1 MNTKLISILIFF
13 VISFSSISYTHAET
27 LPLSDG
33 LKNDIPNNF
42 VKSQENTKASNAVSI
57 DLSENIGMSSGDEK
71 PSDHYSE
78 KYAGYVIRMHKQI
91 DLFDNVTII
100 IPPADQDFISLAKVN
115 FDNVAMMER
124 ITNNNKIR
132 FDGKSIITNEIL
144 WTDQNKDDVFTTLYL
159 TELGNQIQNAGKHY
173 SNILSSWEN
182 LSVDQITNFVS
193 TIDNPNSYLKIT
205 NSFENDISNGFHSV
219 SVQYPTLL
227 VFLIPISGFLLLTSE
242 KEKIQFA
249 NKKQILSSFFII
261 LLLSSS
267 TVTPFSIAGY
277 YINPAFAEEESN
289 KTKSENSTLANANN
303 TGLNNNTIMQLNAT
317 NSDHEHKRNHMFAYL
332 PQNGTSSTNA
342 TNSDHEHKRNHM
354 FAYLPQ
360 NGTSSTNATN
370 SDHEHKRNHMFAYL
384 PQNGTSSTN
393 ATNSDHEHKRNHMFA
408 YLPQNGTSSTNA
420 TNSDHEHKRNHMFAY
435 LPQNGTSSTNA
446 TNSTIVISKAISN
459 SSKSVVLLESM
470 LMGDFI
476 SVKSFHIVPNATQSW
491 QFNSMP
497 KNSTIIGNY
506 EITKDS
512 NVTSLKLDGRGYL
525 KEKNA
530 STRTISNFTISAWV
544 KPDYSQGSP
553 QFTVISKE
561 NAFVLAVNN
570 NIPPL
575 KKAVFSIFDG
585 IKWNTIE
592 SNNTIPEEW
601 THLAVTYN
609 STSIGIYV
617 NGTLES
623 TSNLSGIP
631 TFLVNGQ
638 LVNKTVENLTSNS
651 GIIIGAYGNSVHKST
666 SNLFSGSLQGITLY
680 PSAFNATQ
688 ISRLYHDNQLSHSNP
703 LAVPL
708 LNSTNP
714 AVPNTNTT
722 SILDSIKITDTV
734 SIYRNSNLVNLD
746 ANGTHA
752 ITNYLSLHHDVIEI
766 GKPITWIQNVTMS
779 HQTDKVAI
787 ELPAD
792 AQILQINSTNG
803 KNVTSIF
810 NEEKSV
816 LPPLKPSANDV
827 EVYDKKV
834 DMSSDKLMI
843 VQNPDMS
850 QIRSTN
856 VTSQSI
862 VLDNQSETLA
872 SLDQVSDMIQ
882 KNKPTKLL
890 FINDTANKYGVKFE
904 TPAPYTLE
912 KDLSTPELY
921 AKNVTIAHNSTLYYT
936 DVKSYSSIPEDL
948 VVKHI
953 PFKLYWMINGSKV
966 DVTNDP
972 RFAVEFVD
980 TNANGIADQMQ
991 WIVPKLSAQQQ
1002 FVIEAQITI
1011 INLNTDTIVGN
1022 NWQVRFNTT
1031 GTADLTITPV
1041 NGTTWSNSTENND
1054 LKFLSLACGNQD
1066 VPYEWVGGSVF
1077 IPNFKCDTTAIET
1090 STVLKAGHPRLM
1102 FSFGEDVKFAN
1113 DPTTSWYNSNW
1124 LYRKS
1129 ITIQYT
1135 KVSSAQSNFPVL
1147 ISTTQ
1152 TDLKNYA
1159 RSDGHDILFTDSSGS
1174 TKLNHEIENYTS
1186 STGKLVA
1193 WVQVPTL
1200 SSTANTVIYMYYGN
1214 PSSSNQQN
1222 IPGTW
1227 DSNYVGVWHLNSTS
1241 SPSRDST
1248 SHANS
1253 GTWFNAPSPVS
1264 NAQIGTG
1271 LSFTQASNQ
1280 NATISSTFGLGT
1292 ASVTMSAWVYLP
1304 STSLHGAFVK
1314 IGGTSPNQGYAMG
1327 VGSTDFDTAGNL
1339 FVLLY
1344 EGNRWLPTTT
1354 SLGSNAW
1361 HYVTMVIDASSFP
1374 IGYVDGVN
1382 VYQPGTGTAPL
1393 APQSSLTSIGGYIS
1407 STATQRH
1414 VTATIDEVEISNTA
1428 RSAGWIATQ
1437 YNNQNSPSTFYTI
1450 GSGLNDSESLSF
1462 SATVSTT
1469 ASIHKSLYDSVT
1481 LAATA
1486 STIKGRSSSLYD
1498 SVTLATTVSTTSSI
1512 KKSLY
1517 DSVTLADT
1525 ASTTSSLKK
1534 SLYDSV
1540 TLADS
1545 ASTASSLNKSL
1556 YDSVTLSDTVQAR
1569 PTTKQLYDSVTLAD
1583 TASTT
1588 SSINKSLDDSMA
1600 LADSA
1605 STTASINKS
1614 LDDSMALAD
1623 TASTT
1628 ASINTSLY
1636 DSVTLD
1642 DTAST
1647 SASINKSLDD
1657 SMALADSASTTASI
1671 NKSLDDSMTLADSA
1685 STTASINKSLD
1696 DSMTLVDSAST
1707 TASINTSLYDSVTL
1721 DDTASTSASINKS
1734 LDDSMALADSA
1745 STTSS
1750 INKSLYDSMAL
1761 ADSYSSA
1768 KSFRKSLYDS
1778 VTLADSTSAA
1788 ASLNKP
1794 LYDSVTLDD
1803 TASTS
1808 ASINKSLD
1816 DSMALADSASTT
1828 ASINKSLY
1836 DSMALADSY
1845 SSAKSFRK
1853 SLYDSVTLADS
1864 TSAAASLN
1872 KPLYDSVTLADSAST
1887 TSSINKSLDDSMAL
1901 ADSASTTSSINKSLY
1916 DSMALAD
1923 SYSSAKSF
1931 RKSLYDSV
1939 TLADSTSAA
1948 ASLNKPLY
1956 DSVTL
1961 ADSAST
1967 TSSINKSLDDS
1978 MALADSASTT
1988 SSINKSL
1995 DDSMALA
2002 DSTSTSASINKSLY
2016 DSMALADSYSSAKSF
2031 RKSLYDSVTLADSA
2045 SAAASLNKPLYDS
2058 VTLDDTASTSASIN
2072 KSLYDSMALADSYSS
2087 AKSFRKSL
2095 YDSVTLADT
2104 ASTLVNKSLYDSMTL
2119 SDTVQAR
2126 PTTKQLYDSMTLAD
2140 SVSALKPSLSSLT
2153 FDPTSGP
2160 VGSTIT
2166 ISGTNFIGNT
2176 LVTITL
2182 PDGSTTTVTTFA
2194 TGSFTKIVTMPS
2206 APGVAHTIPATDG
2219 TNTASFPFKITPT
2232 ITVSPSSGSVGDT
2245 VTLSGTGYAANSLV
2259 TITLPD
2265 GNTTT
2270 VTTDSKGSFTKI
2282 ITMPSA
2288 PAGINPISGTDG
2300 TNTAS
2305 SSFTINA
2312 KTTVSPSSGN
2322 VGDTVTISETG
2333 FKANSLVTITL
2344 PDGSTITGTTN
2355 ATGSLTKIITIPS
2368 STGGA
2373 HTISGTD
2380 GTNTAGSSFT
2390 INAKTTVSPT
2400 SGAPGSSATVS
2411 GTGYKA
2417 NSLVTITLPD
2427 GSTTTATTDSKGSF
2441 TKIITIPISTTT
2453 GLHTI
2458 HATDGTNTAS
2468 SSFVASLATITLTPP
2483 ASGPVGSTVTVS
2495 GSNFRANQAI
2505 TIKYGGSTVTT
2516 IPSPVT
2522 TNGAGSFSGV
2532 TFAAPST
2539 SAAGHNNVTATDTIN
2554 QASANFTAT
2563 GVAQSLTPS
2572 PSSGSVGDTVT
2583 LSGTGFAWGDTVTIT
2598 LPDGNTTTAT
2608 TDSKGS
2614 FTKQVIMPSAPAG
2627 INPISATDQHSN
2639 TASSSFTINAKTT
2652 VSPSSGSVGDTVTI
2666 SETGFKANSLV
2677 TITLPDGSTITGTTD
2692 ATGSLTKIITMP
2704 SSTGGAHTISGTDG
2718 TNTAG
2723 SSFTINAK
2731 TTISPT
2737 SGGVGSL
2744 ATLSGTGYKANSLV
2758 TITLPDGNTVTA
2770 TTDSTG
2776 SFTKIITIPSTI
2788 SGDHTIS
2795 TTDGTNHA
2803 SSTFTI
2809 VTAPP
2814 QPTLKISYA
2823 TGTQVTP
2830 SIGPTWNSAGNGGS
2844 AITNYTLYRSLPDQ
2858 PGTELLLTTVSSST
2872 TSYTDSSVRT
2882 GHMYY
2887 YQVTAWNAIGESVKS
2902 TEAGGEVFDISST
2915 NNVTATDPILSIHI
2929 TPTTTSAKINYQT
2942 SGNVTLSHPLQITA
2956 NNTYGNYAVSI
2967 PAGITISGSGW
2978 NGILSMPLP
2987 LPTTSVTAPSG
2998 TTVDSVISLGFSG
3011 ATLTFDKPVE
3021 IVFSGDAGKR
3031 VGFSSNGGPLT
3042 EITTA
3047 CLSDTSSAIPGGS
3060 HECKINSG
3068 SDLHVWT
3075 LHFTSY
3081 SIFSSAGGGGAVTSS
3096 VTSGGG
3102 AGGVGMGPSTGPST
3116 SVGNFTGV
3124 QESNLKILDVSYD
3137 TCTTNMVKILVAYSD
3152 NSPSVILRTS
3162 ITGVVSAT
3170 PAQVQPFEI
3179 ENQNATI
3186 QRLVYEAPINN
3197 KEQTFEVLDFTSR
3210 RRQYQF
3216 SRPDHRDNGLPRRN
3230 II

>member
-1 MNTKLISILIFF
+1 MAFLSKSTEYDGNYWGLAPHL
-13 VISFSSISYTHAET
+13 THSTWGAYDT
-27 LPLSDG
+27 G
-33 LKNDIPNNF
+33 F
-42 VKSQENTKASNAVSI
+42 
-57 DLSENIGMSSGDEK
+57 
-71 PSDHYSE
+71 H
-78 KYAGYVIRMHKQI
+78 
-91 DLFDNVTII
+91 
-100 IPPADQDFISLAKVN
+100 
-115 FDNVAMMER
+115 
-124 ITNNNKIR
+124 
-132 FDGKSIITNEIL
+132 
-144 WTDQNKDDVFTTLYL
+144 VFTQYEGGSPQGLTHGWDNFTLEGG
-159 TELGNQIQNAGKHY
+159 T
-173 SNILSSWEN
+173 W
-182 LSVDQITNFVS
+182 D
-193 TIDNPNSYLKIT
+193 
-205 NSFENDISNGFHSV
+205 
-219 SVQYPTLL
+219 
-227 VFLIPISGFLLLTSE
+227 
-242 KEKIQFA
+242 
-249 NKKQILSSFFII
+249 
-261 LLLSSS
+261 
-267 TVTPFSIAGY
+267 
-277 YINPAFAEEESN
+277 
-289 KTKSENSTLANANN
+289 KT
-303 TGLNNNTIMQLNAT
+303 
-317 NSDHEHKRNHMFAYL
+317 H
-332 PQNGTSSTNA
+332 
-342 TNSDHEHKRNHM
+342 
-354 FAYLPQ
+354 
-360 NGTSSTNATN
+360 
-370 SDHEHKRNHMFAYL
+370 
-384 PQNGTSSTN
+384 
-393 ATNSDHEHKRNHMFA
+393 
-408 YLPQNGTSSTNA
+408 
-420 TNSDHEHKRNHMFAY
+420 
-435 LPQNGTSSTNA
+435 
-446 TNSTIVISKAISN
+446 
-459 SSKSVVLLESM
+459 
-470 LMGDFI
+470 
-476 SVKSFHIVPNATQSW
+476 
-491 QFNSMP
+491 
-497 KNSTIIGNY
+497 
-506 EITKDS
+506 
-512 NVTSLKLDGRGYL
+512 GYL
-525 KEKNA
+525 KQTATTPIAMKGGPAALIESTTYSATGSYILESAFNYSVNA
-530 STRTISNFTISAWV
+530 PARVGIM
-544 KPDYSQGSP
+544 
-553 QFTVISKE
+553 
-561 NAFVLAVNN
+561 AVASNN
-570 NIPPL
+570 NSDPIGYRFMGENVGDT
-575 KKAVFSIFDG
+575 ADSI
-585 IKWNTIE
+585 
-592 SNNTIPEEW
+592 
-601 THLAVTYN
+601 
-609 STSIGIYV
+609 
-617 NGTLES
+617 
-623 TSNLSGIP
+623 
-631 TFLVNGQ
+631 TFLNDLVIFVTTGTYTSEATNTNYTMQIVNSAG
-638 LVNKTVENLTSNS
+638 TWT
-651 GIIIGAYGNSVHKST
+651 G
-666 SNLFSGSLQGITLY
+666 NLFSGTGVTG
-680 PSAFNATQ
+680 T
-688 ISRLYHDNQLSHSNP
+688 
-703 LAVPL
+703 AV
-708 LNSTNP
+708 
-714 AVPNTNTT
+714 A
-722 SILDSIKITDTV
+722 
-734 SIYRNSNLVNLD
+734 
-746 ANGTHA
+746 
-752 ITNYLSLHHDVIEI
+752 
-766 GKPITWIQNVTMS
+766 
-779 HQTDKVAI
+779 
-787 ELPAD
+787 
-792 AQILQINSTNG
+792 
-803 KNVTSIF
+803 
-810 NEEKSV
+810 
-816 LPPLKPSANDV
+816 
-827 EVYDKKV
+827 
-834 DMSSDKLMI
+834 
-843 VQNPDMS
+843 
-850 QIRSTN
+850 
-856 VTSQSI
+856 
-862 VLDNQSETLA
+862 TLA
-872 SLDQVSDMIQ
+872 S
-882 KNKPTKLL
+882 
-890 FINDTANKYGVKFE
+890 
-904 TPAPYTLE
+904 
-912 KDLSTPELY
+912 
-921 AKNVTIAHNSTLYYT
+921 TIY
-936 DVKSYSSIPEDL
+936 
-948 VVKHI
+948 
-953 PFKLYWMINGSKV
+953 
-966 DVTNDP
+966 
-972 RFAVEFVD
+972 
-980 TNANGIADQMQ
+980 
-991 WIVPKLSAQQQ
+991 
-1002 FVIEAQITI
+1002 
-1011 INLNTDTIVGN
+1011 
-1022 NWQVRFNTT
+1022 
-1031 GTADLTITPV
+1031 
-1041 NGTTWSNSTENND
+1041 
-1054 LKFLSLACGNQD
+1054 
-1066 VPYEWVGGSVF
+1066 
-1077 IPNFKCDTTAIET
+1077 
-1090 STVLKAGHPRLM
+1090 
-1102 FSFGEDVKFAN
+1102 
-1113 DPTTSWYNSNW
+1113 
-1124 LYRKS
+1124 
-1129 ITIQYT
+1129 
-1135 KVSSAQSNFPVL
+1135 
-1147 ISTTQ
+1147 
-1152 TDLKNYA
+1152 
-1159 RSDGHDILFTDSSGS
+1159 
-1174 TKLNHEIENYTS
+1174 
-1186 STGKLVA
+1186 
-1193 WVQVPTL
+1193 
-1200 SSTANTVIYMYYGN
+1200 STATALAATSG
-1214 PSSSNQQN
+1214 
-1222 IPGTW
+1222 
-1227 DSNYVGVWHLNSTS
+1227 YVGVSAAYHTATNNAQPNPMNVQWFRMRALPPSNTMPTVS
-1241 SPSRDST
+1241 SIT
-1248 SHANS
+1248 S
-1253 GTWFNAPSPVS
+1253 GTLTIP
-1264 NAQIGTG
+1264 
-1271 LSFTQASNQ
+1271 LS
-1280 NATISSTFGLGT
+1280 
-1292 ASVTMSAWVYLP
+1292 
-1304 STSLHGAFVK
+1304 
-1314 IGGTSPNQGYAMG
+1314 
-1327 VGSTDFDTAGNL
+1327 D
-1339 FVLLY
+1339 
-1344 EGNRWLPTTT
+1344 
-1354 SLGSNAW
+1354 
-1361 HYVTMVIDASSFP
+1361 
-1374 IGYVDGVN
+1374 
-1382 VYQPGTGTAPL
+1382 
-1393 APQSSLTSIGGYIS
+1393 SLT
-1407 STATQRH
+1407 
-1414 VTATIDEVEISNTA
+1414 
-1428 RSAGWIATQ
+1428 
-1437 YNNQNSPSTFYTI
+1437 
-1450 GSGLNDSESLSF
+1450 L

-1469 ASIHKSLYDSVT
+1469 SSIKKSLYDSVT
-1481 LAATA
+1481 LVATA

-1498 SVTLATTVSTTSSI
+1498 SVTLVATASTTSSI

-1525 ASTTSSLKK
+1525 ASTTSSIKK

-1540 TLADS
+1540 TLADT
-1545 ASTASSLNKSL
+1545 ASTTSSLNKSL

-1569 PTTKQLYDSVTLAD
+1569 PTTKQLYDSMTLADSASTTASINKSLDDSMTLAD

-1588 SSINKSLDDSMA
+1588 ASINKSLDDSMALADTASTTASINKSLDDSMA

-1628 ASINTSLY
+1628 S
-1636 DSVTLD
+1636 
-1642 DTAST
+1642 
-1647 SASINKSLDD
+1647 SINKSLDD
-1657 SMALADSASTTASI
+1657 SMALADTASTTSSF
-1671 NKSLDDSMTLADSA
+1671 NKSLDDSMALADTS
-1685 STTASINKSLD
+1685 STTSSFNKSLD
-1696 DSMTLVDSAST
+1696 DSMALADTAST
-1707 TASINTSLYDSVTL
+1707 TSSFNKSLDDSMALADTSSTTSSFNKSLDDSMALADTASTTSSLNKSLYDSVTL
-1721 DDTASTSASINKS
+1721 ADTSSTTSSFNKS

-3197 KEQTFEVLDFTSR
+3197 KEQTFEVLALQAVGDNINSVGQTIGITGCQGETSFENKAIVPAAIDNSAPRIFDVKFQIDNSTKIPSVEDNHFVDSNKSIFVSAIVDSKTALDSVELRFVKAGDPLTNYMSVKMDVSSLPISNSTYLVTGTIPSGMLQAPALTYWINADNTAFKSTDSDPYSIGIKPIYSIAGSLQLDIQSSRREGTTSNPTAYFNNNSTGPVYGSIVLISDGKTVYTSPSQVFTPGQNLINLIWYTPTVGAIVQHTVQARAEIYDQSFETVSSDITTFPGTFSIPLSNPQNITSMSVGNMTIAKVTSLYSSFVNNGTMEYKVTAPDGTCVIGVSDNCLVSNSTLGLGGNFKSIQIGDQIFRVRYAGSDSPLERFSITSVDPITGIWKVEIDSKIGHVPSVDAMSHTLLKVKYREFDTSR
-3210 RRQYQF
+3210 ITIP
-3216 SRPDHRDNGLPRRN
+3216 SK
-3230 II
+3230 